1 MDFSFIIL
9 AAGNSNRFKSEIP
22 KQYQQIEG
30 KTLIDINIEKI
41 KEFKQIKKIVF
52 VYNKRHKNY
61 LKKIRLKDIKLILG
75 GVTRKESTYNALKYL
90 KKQKISGKVLIHDA
104 ARPNFSSQLLK
115 KIIINAKKNRVVIPV
130 LSIQDALKERKLN
143 KNFVNLNRGNFF
155 TTQTPQCFN
164 LDEVMQLHKDRRERY
179 RDDDFS
185 LIDNYKKVKLING
198 EKRNIK
204 ITDLQDFSLLKSYY
218 KPIVKIGIGFDVH
231 RLVKGRKLFLGG
243 VKIPSKL
250 GTLGHSDGDPVL
262 HAVIDALLGACSM
275 GDIGEKF
282 SDKRKKYKNISSTKL
297 IKKVISDV
305 KKKGYA
311 IQNIDINIITQEP
324 KLKKFK
330 DKITNNIADLCEINL
345 KNINVKAK
353 TTEKLGVIG
362 REEAIAAEVVM
373 LVVKYD

>member
-218 KPIVKIGIGFDVH
+218 KRIVKIGIGFDVH

-243 VKIPSKL
+243 IRIPSKL

-262 HAVIDALLGACSM
+262 HALIDALLGACSM

>member
-1 MDFSFIIL
+1 
-9 AAGNSNRFKSEIP
+9 
-22 KQYQQIEG
+22 
-30 KTLIDINIEKI
+30 
-41 KEFKQIKKIVF
+41 
-52 VYNKRHKNY
+52 
-61 LKKIRLKDIKLILG
+61 
-75 GVTRKESTYNALKYL
+75 
-90 KKQKISGKVLIHDA
+90 
-104 ARPNFSSQLLK
+104 
-115 KIIINAKKNRVVIPV
+115 
-130 LSIQDALKERKLN
+130 
-143 KNFVNLNRGNFF
+143 
-155 TTQTPQCFN
+155 
-164 LDEVMQLHKDRRERY
+164 MQLHKDRRERY